1 MQIQN
6 KFIERGYETS
16 AIALCLRWFPI
27 GSWKGGGFLMS
38 LKTHKCGVH
47 VGILVSHYDIENLI
61 MILANSCESMYR

>member
-27 GSWKGGGFLMS
+27 GSWKGGGISNVFEDTQMWRSCWNFGLS
-38 LKTHKCGVH
+38 L
-47 VGILVSHYDIENLI
+47 
-61 MILANSCESMYR
+61 

>member
-27 GSWKGGGFLMS
+27 GSWKGGGDF
-38 LKTHKCGVH
+38 
-47 VGILVSHYDIENLI
+47 
-61 MILANSCESMYR
+61 